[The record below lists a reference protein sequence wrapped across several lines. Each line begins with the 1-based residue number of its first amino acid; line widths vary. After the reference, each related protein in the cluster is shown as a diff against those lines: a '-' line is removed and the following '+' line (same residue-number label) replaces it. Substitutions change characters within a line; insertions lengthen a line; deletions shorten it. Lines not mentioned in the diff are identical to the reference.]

1 MNSHSSTV
9 HQRFMP
15 VCYECGMETSAPEH
29 EPTRYEH
36 AGIVMDRL
44 KRRVTVDGRPIVLTA
59 REFGLLEL
67 FLGQRGQ
74 VLTRERIAEL
84 IWETDAASLTTNLID
99 VYVLRLRKKLAT
111 ADRPNPGIHTLRG
124 IGYMLD

>member
-1 MNSHSSTV
+1 
-9 HQRFMP
+9 
-15 VCYECGMETSAPEH
+15 METSPPEP

-44 KRRVTVDGRPIVLTA
+44 KRRVTVDGQPVGLTA
-59 REFGLLEL
+59 REFALLEL

-74 VLTRERIAEL
+74 VLTRECIAGL
-84 IWETDAASLTTNLID
+84 IWETNATSLATNLID
-99 VYVLRLRKKLAT
+99 VYVLRLRKKLLT
-111 ADRPNPGIHTLRG
+111 GDRASPGIHTLRG